1 MPPYHWPTQFETSY
15 DCMVAG
21 YEEAL
26 RKTQDIGA
34 KEINTHKIYIKF
46 DCIETTIVIPKK
58 KPKEIPKSELTT

>member
-1 MPPYHWPTQFETSY
+1 
-15 DCMVAG
+15 MVAG

-46 DCIETTIVIPKK
+46 DCIETTIIIPKK
-58 KPKEIPKSELTT
+58 KPTEIPKPELTT

>member
-1 MPPYHWPTQFETSY
+1 MRRE
-15 DCMVAG
+15 
-21 YEEAL
+21 
-26 RKTQDIGA
+26 TQDIGA